1 MIFVYIFFVI
11 NVLSFFNFSK
21 IDPSFLKTTSKCT
34 QCYFH
39 LNDFGCGGVEFCIVQ
54 FSVLYN
60 WPRTQFTI
68 IVKNCAKKNPND
80 CGRSIQARLFRVFR
94 SNFVLFFLVESYD
107 VTILFSL
114 LFKLDF
120 KPSKQEMLIWLK
132 FVENAI
138 NSTEFFYLVFSEN
151 YESLGRLRQLFH
163 V

>member
-68 IVKNCAKKNPND
+68 IVKNCAKNPND
-80 CGRSIQARLFRVFR
+80 CGRSTSKIIR
-94 SNFVLFFLVESYD
+94 SSAQIMSFFYLVESYD

-132 FVENAI
+132 FVENAVK
-138 NSTEFFYLVFSEN
+138 STEFFIWFFQKIMN
-151 YESLGRLRQLFH
+151 P
-163 V
+163 

>member
-11 NVLSFFNFSK
+11 NVLSLFNFSK

-68 IVKNCAKKNPND
+68 IVKNCAKNPND
-80 CGRSIQARLFRVFR
+80 CGRSTSKIIR
-94 SNFVLFFLVESYD
+94 SSAQILSFFYLVESYD

-138 NSTEFFYLVFSEN
+138 NSTEFFYLIFSEN
-151 YESLGRLRQLFH
+151 YESLGRLRQFFYA
-163 V
+163 

>member
-68 IVKNCAKKNPND
+68 IVKNCAKNPND
-80 CGRSIQARLFRVFR
+80 CGRSTRKIIR
-94 SNFVLFFLVESYD
+94 SSAQILSFFYLVESYD

-132 FVENAI
+132 IVENAI
-138 NSTEFFYLVFSEN
+138 NSTEFFIWFFQKIMN
-151 YESLGRLRQLFH
+151 RQLFYA
-163 V
+163 

>member
-68 IVKNCAKKNPND
+68 IVKNCAKNPND
-80 CGRSIQARLFRVFR
+80 CGRSTSKIIQSSAQIL
-94 SNFVLFFLVESYD
+94 SFFYLVESYD

-132 FVENAI
+132 FVENVI
-138 NSTEFFYLVFSEN
+138 NSAKKFYLIFSEN
-151 YESLGRLRQLFH
+151 YESRGRLRQLFH

>member
-68 IVKNCAKKNPND
+68 IVKNCAKNPND
-80 CGRSIQARLFRVFR
+80 CGRSTSKIIR
-94 SNFVLFFLVESYD
+94 SSAQILSFFYLVESYD

-132 FVENAI
+132 IVENAI
-138 NSTEFFYLVFSEN
+138 NSTEFFIWFFQKIMN
-151 YESLGRLRQLFH
+151 RQLFYA
-163 V
+163 

>member
-68 IVKNCAKKNPND
+68 IVKNCAKNPND
-80 CGRSIQARLFRVFR
+80 CGRSISKIIR
-94 SNFVLFFLVESYD
+94 SSAQIMSFFYLVESYD

-132 FVENAI
+132 FVENAVK
-138 NSTEFFYLVFSEN
+138 STEFFIWFFQKIMN
-151 YESLGRLRQLFH
+151 P
-163 V
+163 

>member
-68 IVKNCAKKNPND
+68 IVKNCAKNPND
-80 CGRSIQARLFRVFR
+80 CGRSRRKIIR
-94 SNFVLFFLVESYD
+94 SSAQILSFFYLVESYD
-107 VTILFSL
+107 VATLFSL

-132 FVENAI
+132 FVENAM
-138 NSTEFFYLVFSEN
+138 NSTKKFYLIFSEN

>member
-68 IVKNCAKKNPND
+68 IVKNCAKNPND
-80 CGRSIQARLFRVFR
+80 CGRSTSKIIR
-94 SNFVLFFLVESYD
+94 SSALLSFFYLVESYD

-132 FVENAI
+132 FVENAM
-138 NSTEFFYLVFSEN
+138 NSTEFFYLIFSEN

>member
-1 MIFVYIFFVI
+1 MSTLHLHYHYIDFFIF
-11 NVLSFFNFSK
+11 LSSRSYFFNFSK
-21 IDPSFLKTTSKCT
+21 IDPSFLKTTWKCT

-68 IVKNCAKKNPND
+68 IVKNCAKNPND

-107 VTILFSL
+107 VTILVRFLPLVIDHNHGYKSL
-114 LFKLDF
+114 
-120 KPSKQEMLIWLK
+120 P
-132 FVENAI
+132 
-138 NSTEFFYLVFSEN
+138 
-151 YESLGRLRQLFH
+151 R
-163 V
+163 